1 MRSRPGGTP
10 SPSDRA
16 RQDSRG
22 LGSRRVRFTAF
33 AIAVAVHVI
42 AVLLYPVVAFIFR
55 PDAVEFTTTTDPTTV
70 QGSIVLRLI
79 DIEERPDAERP
90 EDPDEIEQLASPEA
104 DAVAPVLEDVLLGEL
119 VPPALSAA
127 ERLRPNLSEARL
139 WAEPPPEFFE
149 LTFEQRE
156 ELLLSS
162 RIVEWYDSVAIAR
175 AAEER
180 FTDWTFRDSNGGRWG
195 ISDGQIHLGSI
206 TLPLPINFGAP
217 VGKRDEYAQ
226 RVFEFE
232 EIQRQSQR
240 YLIETSWKER
250 AAAIRVRRDKERA
263 AARPDTTRSR

>member
-1 MRSRPGGTP
+1 MRSRPDGTP

-16 RQDSRG
+16 WQDSRG
-22 LGSRRVRFTAF
+22 LGSRRVRVTAL
-33 AIAVAVHVI
+33 AVAVAAHVI
-42 AVLLYPVVAFIFR
+42 AFLLYPVVARTFR
-55 PDAVEFTTTTDPTTV
+55 PDTVEFVTSTDDGPV
-70 QGSIVLRLI
+70 QGSVILRLI

-90 EDPDEIEQLASPEA
+90 EDPDEIEQLSSPEA
-104 DAVAPVLEDVLLGEL
+104 DAVAPVLEGIPLGEL
-119 VPPALSAA
+119 VPPGLTAA

-139 WAEPPPEFFE
+139 WTDLPPEFFE

-162 RIVEWYDSVAIAR
+162 RIVEWYDSLAIAR

-206 TLPLPINFGAP
+206 TLPLPVNFGAP
-217 VGKRDEYAQ
+217 VGKRDEYA
-226 RVFEFE
+226 RRIFEFE